1 MMATSM
7 RAPAPTKLSDEIRK
21 RANEIVC
28 GDDAGGDRKLKN
40 PCTTSNSFFLDIFSS
55 REFLQGEGSTDEEL
69 DMFRQDDILMVSNCE
84 NHVEQGEEV
93 MQEDGE
99 QGSSRRSSESLEI
112 ERQLGNHY
120 LSLSLTGGEMESPS
134 HGPRTPSPAHK
145 DVQKSQLFSGKLPAF
160 MDVRHFVGAYEE
172 LPQGARMTLFTVI
185 MSWRS
190 GKLSAD
196 NVESFC
202 RSVAWQSASLRMAL
216 VAPKE
221 SAIHVQEELLTVG
234 DVEELLSRVSSG
246 STTKTMSPISSPGIS
261 PSNRFPKI
269 SAMVCSRDGE
279 EQHIK
284 AAIEALGNSGLM
296 DSSRTQRLTGAL
308 RGCPKLEQVFMANG
322 WDPVLQNFTDIP
334 DWKRAQAELALLVDS
349 GIL

>member
-1 MMATSM
+1 MATSM
-7 RAPAPTKLSDEIRK
+7 RAPAPTTMSDEIRK
-21 RANEIVC
+21 RANEIIC
-28 GDDAGGDRKLKN
+28 GDDAGCDRKLKN

-55 REFLQGEGSTDEEL
+55 GDFLQGEGSTDEEL
-69 DMFRQDDILMVSNCE
+69 DMFGHDDMLMVSDRDS
-84 NHVEQGEEV
+84 HVEEGEEV

-99 QGSSRRSSESLEI
+99 QGSSRRSSESSEI
-112 ERQLGNHY
+112 DRQLGNQGIF
-120 LSLSLTGGEMESPS
+120 SLSGGEMSSPS
-134 HGPRTPSPAHK
+134 YGPRTPSPAHK